1 MKELLLIACCT
12 FSGGAWASCED
23 LNRIADK
30 KGIHY
35 GTEYTFVV
43 KGPKGHRA
51 YFYSAP
57 SHKCKYTKTYLIP
70 NDSVIG
76 YQELSNDKHNWI
88 YVMYGSKDR
97 IYTSGW
103 IKEDDLKISDRISPI
118 N

>member
-1 MKELLLIACCT
+1 MEKLILIACCM
-12 FSGGAWASCED
+12 FSVGACASCKD
-23 LNRIADK
+23 LNRMADK

-35 GTEYTFVV
+35 GTEYSFVV

-51 YFYSAP
+51 YFHSAP
-57 SHKCKYTKTYLIP
+57 ANKCKYTKSYIIP

-76 YQELSNDKHNWI
+76 YQEFSNDKHNWI

-97 IYTSGW
+97 VYTSGW

>member
-1 MKELLLIACCT
+1 MKNLILTTVLL
-12 FSGGAWASCED
+12 SGEAWAGCEE

-35 GTEYTFVV
+35 GTEYSFIV
-43 KGPKGHRA
+43 KGPQGHRA
-51 YFYSAP
+51 YFHSAP
-57 SHKCKYTKTYLIP
+57 ANKCKYTKSYIIP

-76 YQELSNDKHNWI
+76 YQEFSNDKHNWI

-97 IYTSGW
+97 VYTSGW